1 MKLLEENIGT
11 KFINTLVNVFL
22 NISQKTTSNKFKNK
36 SARLHQTK
44 KRKKPSTK

>member
-11 KFINTLVNVFL
+11 KLINSLINVFL
-22 NISQKTTSNKFKNK
+22 NIIQKTTSNKFKNK